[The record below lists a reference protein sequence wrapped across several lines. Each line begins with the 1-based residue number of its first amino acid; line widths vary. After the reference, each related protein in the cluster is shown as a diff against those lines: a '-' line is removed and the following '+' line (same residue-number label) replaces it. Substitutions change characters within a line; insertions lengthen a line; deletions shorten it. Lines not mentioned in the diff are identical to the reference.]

1 MDVDDTSS
9 TPTLTLVEF
18 ANEIQKIID
27 RYEGQDRLVI
37 PLLEVLDLLFE
48 SGILLLLTHPTD
60 FDFAPMVKF
69 VRRQTI
75 KCKDTRKLCAA
86 IRTFCGLCGLGGKIR
101 SAILLELLR
110 LLVHPFPKIRRTT
123 ADSMYLMLS
132 GSVEEPTKESEEVGK
147 VLVDTDWNMAVTTL
161 APVRDRLYPL
171 LGLEKPKAAPAGP
184 PSRK

>member
-1 MDVDDTSS
+1 MDVDDTTSS
-9 TPTLTLVEF
+9 TPTMTLVEF

-27 RYEGQDRLVI
+27 RYEGQDRLIV

-48 SGILLLLTHPTD
+48 SGILLMLNHPSD

-75 KCKDTRKLCAA
+75 KCKDTRKLCAS
-86 IRTFCGLCGLGGKIR
+86 IRTFCGLCGLGGKVKN
-101 SAILLELLR
+101 AILLELLR

-132 GSVEEPTKESEEVGK
+132 GSVEEVTKEGEEVGK
-147 VLVDTDWNMAVTTL
+147 VLVETDWNLAVGVLT
-161 APVRDRLYPL
+161 PVRDRLYPL
-171 LGLEKPKAAPAGP
+171 LGLEKPKLVVAPA
-184 PSRK
+184 SRK